1 MNIDVKK
8 VLSRVVKWAIKVV
21 EDKDIDAAVEEQ
33 IVELYESATQ
43 ENTVLGAIKSVAD
56 VIDVDY
62 DDVAL
67 VVLKYILSAIEEGT
81 E

>member
-43 ENTVLGAIKSVAD
+43 EDTVLGAIKSVAD